1 MTLINALTVDVE
13 DYFHVQAF
21 ADLIAPSEW
30 HRYPIR
36 VEKNTRRLLEL
47 FASRRIRATF
57 FVLGWVAQ
65 RCPGLIREILSGGH
79 RIGCHS
85 FSHRA
90 IYKGTGSEF
99 REDLRRAKGV
109 IEETAGTKV
118 SSFRAPSYSI
128 TAKSLWALEILAQE
142 GFEYDSSIFPVVHD
156 NYGIRSAPR
165 FPYITNLESGRQIR
179 EFPPSTLRVLG
190 VNIPVAGGGY
200 FRLFPYRVT
209 AWAINHLNENE
220 GQPAMVY
227 LHPWELDLYQ
237 PRISASWLS
246 RLRHYQN
253 LDTTETKCL
262 RLLDDYL
269 WGPMEEAFP
278 RRFTLTRYR
287 PGPIQ

>member
-65 RCPGLIREILSGGH
+65 RCPGLIREILSSGH

-109 IEETAGTKV
+109 IEET
-118 SSFRAPSYSI
+118 
-128 TAKSLWALEILAQE
+128 
-142 GFEYDSSIFPVVHD
+142 
-156 NYGIRSAPR
+156 
-165 FPYITNLESGRQIR
+165 
-179 EFPPSTLRVLG
+179 
-190 VNIPVAGGGY
+190 
-200 FRLFPYRVT
+200 
-209 AWAINHLNENE
+209 
-220 GQPAMVY
+220 
-227 LHPWELDLYQ
+227 
-237 PRISASWLS
+237 
-246 RLRHYQN
+246 
-253 LDTTETKCL
+253 
-262 RLLDDYL
+262 
-269 WGPMEEAFP
+269 
-278 RRFTLTRYR
+278 
-287 PGPIQ
+287 